1 MFPTSGRH
9 STFKVAVRS
18 GNAND
23 NDRHLTGLGTSFLL
37 SRNLHSQHQRF
48 RIFVTNHHVICGAI
62 NTDAKDNLF
71 VVSGTGDIGVVKAWA
86 AGESV
91 DLALLFV
98 EAGYNAQEGL
108 EFALN
113 SLPEV
118 GTEVRPVSKRC
129 NCSF

>member
-1 MFPTSGRH
+1 M
-9 STFKVAVRS
+9 
-18 GNAND
+18 
-23 NDRHLTGLGTSFLL
+23 
-37 SRNLHSQHQRF
+37 
-48 RIFVTNHHVICGAI
+48 TNHHVICGAI